1 MLSVRDIHA
10 GYGAKSV
17 LRGVS
22 LDVPR
27 GAVVTLLGANGA
39 GKSTLLKSIVGLLQP
54 TSGTITID
62 DKPLPNKTPDR
73 ALKAGVSL
81 VPEQRELFLSLSVA
95 DNLRLGSFLRRQ
107 TREIDADYERLLT
120 IFPRLRERAGQP
132 ARTLSGG
139 EQQML
144 AIARALMGKPSVLLL
159 DEPSLG
165 LAPKI
170 VEEIFEIIR
179 QISSDGTAVL
189 LVEQNAAMAIDV
201 AEYGYVLDL
210 GEITL
215 KGSAETL
222 RGSPIIQNSYL

>member
-54 TSGTITID
+54 TSGTVTIN

-120 IFPRLRERAGQP
+120 IFPRLRERASQP

-170 VEEIFEIIR
+170 VEEIFTIIR

-189 LVEQNAAMAIDV
+189 LVEQNAAMALDV

-215 KGSAETL
+215 QGDAQTL
-222 RGSPIIQNSYL
+222 RSSPVIQNSYL

>member
-1 MLSVRDIHA
+1 MRDIHA

-54 TSGTITID
+54 TSGTVTIN

-120 IFPRLRERAGQP
+120 IFPRLRERASQP

-170 VEEIFEIIR
+170 VEEIFTIIR

-189 LVEQNAAMAIDV
+189 LVEQNAAMALDV

-215 KGSAETL
+215 QGDAQTL
-222 RGSPIIQNSYL
+222 RSSPVIQNSYL